1 MAVQFWDTVMKMELL
16 ILIFVRAL
24 KKKIEL
30 SVEILEELAGLFFA
44 LDHYNYAR
52 WIPIHIHNMKS
63 LPITFEQ
70 NLRNTGYSIKKIFI
84 YTIRSGT

>member
-1 MAVQFWDTVMKMELL
+1 MGYCHENEIIDFDICQGSE
-16 ILIFVRAL
+16 
-24 KKKIEL
+24 KKFEL
-30 SVEILEELAGLFFA
+30 SVKILEELAGLFFA

-70 NLRNTGYSIKKIFI
+70 NLANTGYSIKKFFI
-84 YTIRSGT
+84 YAIRSGT